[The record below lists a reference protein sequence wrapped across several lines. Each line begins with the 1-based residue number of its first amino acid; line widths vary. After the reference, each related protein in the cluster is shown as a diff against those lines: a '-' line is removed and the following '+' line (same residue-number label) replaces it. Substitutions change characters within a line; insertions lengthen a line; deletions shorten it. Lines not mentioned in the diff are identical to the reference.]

1 MIHAVWEWA
10 QFNFWFGLLCLVAG
24 LIVVVPLSLSKSFRE
39 RFLRSNWDLEVIGF
53 VTLVIVLLVVGLYN
67 HLGASGV

>member
-1 MIHAVWEWA
+1 MIHAVWEWM

-24 LIVVVPLSLSKSFRE
+24 LIVVVPLMLSRSFRG
-39 RFLRSNWDLEVIGF
+39 RFLRSNWDLEAIGV
-53 VTLVIVLLVVGLYN
+53 VTLAIVLLIVGIYN